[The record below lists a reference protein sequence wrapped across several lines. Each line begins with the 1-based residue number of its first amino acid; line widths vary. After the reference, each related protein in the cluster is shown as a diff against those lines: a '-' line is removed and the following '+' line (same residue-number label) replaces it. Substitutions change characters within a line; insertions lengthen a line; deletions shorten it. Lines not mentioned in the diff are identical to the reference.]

1 MAMSRILSQTL
12 PRSSLHPA
20 SLTPGALITHHR
32 HRSNKTHQAQL
43 IELEVDSSSTSSHPD
58 SPEEV
63 LTVGIK
69 KLEEA
74 IHSIIVRRAAPDW
87 LPFLPGYS
95 YWVPP
100 RSSTMRHPHGMI
112 EVIGKLTSSGVG
124 TGKIRPQLDLS
135 TEDETMSFTSARGWP
150 SSTFF
155 LEGTSPIHPIPLM
168 EVEVKIHN
176 EADNAHNA
184 SNSEEEEG

>member
-20 SLTPGALITHHR
+20 SLTPGALITHNR
-32 HRSNKTHQAQL
+32 HRSNKTRQAQL

-58 SPEEV
+58 SSEEV

-74 IHSIIVRRAAPDW
+74 IQSIIVRRAAPDW

-124 TGKIRPQLDLS
+124 TGKIRPQLDLL

-176 EADNAHNA
+176 EANNAHNA

>member
-1 MAMSRILSQTL
+1 MATSRILSQTL
-12 PRSSLHPA
+12 HRST
-20 SLTPGALITHHR
+20 LTPRALISHHR
-32 HRSNKTHQAQL
+32 YRSYKTQQAKL
-43 IELEVDSSSTSSHPD
+43 IEVEVDSSSTSSHPD

-100 RSSTMRHPHGMI
+100 RSSTMRHPRGMI
-112 EVIGKLTSSGVG
+112 EVIGKLASSGVAA
-124 TGKIRPQLDLS
+124 GKIRPQFDLLI
-135 TEDETMSFTSARGWP
+135 EDETMSFTSARGWP

-155 LEGTSPIHPIPLM
+155 VEGTLPVHPIPSM
-168 EVEVKIHN
+168 EVEVKN
-176 EADNAHNA
+176 QKKVDNAHNT
-184 SNSEEEEG
+184 SNSEEDEG